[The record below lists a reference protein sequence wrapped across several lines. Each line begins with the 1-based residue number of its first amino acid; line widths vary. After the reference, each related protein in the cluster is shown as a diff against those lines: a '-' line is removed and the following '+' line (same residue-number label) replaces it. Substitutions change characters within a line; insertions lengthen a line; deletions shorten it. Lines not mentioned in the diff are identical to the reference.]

1 MDLEQYIVRNET
13 AAVELLRTL
22 CAIPAPSHH
31 EEKRAA
37 FIKAWLEEQGAEGV
51 FIDEALNVIYP
62 YNVGET
68 GDVCLFMAH
77 TDTVFPDMEPMP
89 LTEHDG
95 KMFCPGVG
103 DDTANVALLMLM
115 AAYIAKE
122 KPQTDAGLVIAFD
135 SCEEGLG
142 NLKGCRA
149 LMARYKDRLSEV
161 ISFDGG
167 LEELCCAAVGSLR
180 WKVTVR
186 TEGGHSYGAFGN
198 ANAIERLSAV
208 IGRLY
213 AYELPKNGS
222 RTTFNV
228 GRIEG
233 GTSVNTIAQEAWML
247 YEFRSDDY
255 ESLMNAK
262 TFFEETVENF
272 RKSGLDIETELLGER
287 PCGRKDNDDPRQSA
301 LVERCAESIKKR
313 AGFEP
318 GFHAGSTDCNMPLSM
333 GIPAVTVGLC
343 TGAGA
348 HTREEWIETD
358 SLKIGFGVAAD
369 LISAHF
375 ML

>member
-1 MDLEQYIVRNET
+1 MNISEIISAEYENTLGIIRDL
-13 AAVELLRTL
+13 
-22 CAIPAPSHH
+22 CKIPAPSGL
-31 EEKRAA
+31 EDQRAKYCLD
-37 FIKAWLEEQGAEGV
+37 FFKKLGV
-51 FIDEALNVIYP
+51 GVSYIDESKNAICVIGP
-62 YNVGET
+62 ENAET
-68 GDVCLFMAH
+68 VLFSAH
-77 TDTVFPDMEPMP
+77 TDTVFPDTLP
-89 LTEHDG
+89 LAYSEDE
-95 KMFCPGVG
+95 KNIYCPGVG
-103 DDTANVALLMLM
+103 DDTSCLAVMMSCMKFLAKNREAFNRRIIFAAN
-115 AAYIAKE
+115 
-122 KPQTDAGLVIAFD
+122 

-142 NLKGCRA
+142 NLKGMRQIFRDYPEIA
-149 LMARYKDRLSEV
+149 RMYTFDGMYDAVVSKSVGSHRYKL
-161 ISFDGG
+161 
-167 LEELCCAAVGSLR
+167 
-180 WKVTVR
+180 TVK
-186 TEGGHSYGAFGN
+186 TEGGHSFNHFGN
-198 ANAIERLSAV
+198 RNAIAV
-208 IGRLY
+208 LCDIIGKIYCIRV
-213 AYELPKNGS
+213 PKRDDS
-222 RTTFNV
+222 RTTYNV
-228 GRIEG
+228 GTIEG

-375 ML
+375 MP